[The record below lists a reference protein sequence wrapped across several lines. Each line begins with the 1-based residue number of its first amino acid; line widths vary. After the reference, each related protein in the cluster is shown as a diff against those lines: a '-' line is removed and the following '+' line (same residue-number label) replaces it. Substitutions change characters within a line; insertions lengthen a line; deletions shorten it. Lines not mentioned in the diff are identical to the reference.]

1 MDYKEAFIILSTYV
15 DLSVNTSMS
24 EETRTNAHHCAYWFK
39 QVISY
44 GVDDRST
51 PYYIQRITECEVAS
65 RYGMI
70 RFLQENSYINS
81 VPTM

>member
-1 MDYKEAFIILSTYV
+1 VDYKEAFIILSTYV

-44 GVDDRST
+44 GPNDRYT
-51 PYYIQRITECEVAS
+51 LHYIQRITECEVAS

-70 RFLQENSYINS
+70 RFLQDNSYINL